1 MDRGEVDVI
10 IGADGPTKGVTATS
24 SSADGGVVLV
34 GEQEQPLKDS
44 INAWLA
50 DQG

>member
-1 MDRGEVDVI
+1 MDRGKVDVI

-24 SSADGGVVLV
+24 PSATGGVVPV
-34 GEQEQPLKDS
+34 GEQEESLKDS